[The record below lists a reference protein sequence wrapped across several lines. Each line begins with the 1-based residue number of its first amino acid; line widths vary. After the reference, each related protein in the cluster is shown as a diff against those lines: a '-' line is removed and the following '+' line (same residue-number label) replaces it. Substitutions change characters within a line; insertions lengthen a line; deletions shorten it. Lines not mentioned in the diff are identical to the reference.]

1 VASVSA
7 LAVVSMAL
15 SACSSNSTSAS
26 SSPSAAASTSA
37 PASAA
42 AALTSA
48 IVGLGGQAFDMRV
61 TAAGATGTGS
71 VDPSKRAVTFDAKG
85 SEGGETFELN
95 VTAIDTD
102 LWVKLDLGS
111 HNGQLGLNPAKWLKV
126 DSSKIDFN
134 SIGLDVLNS
143 TDVLDLTSMQKA
155 MSNVKRTDDTH
166 LTGTIDLTAL
176 TGVVSPDSDDLTKAG
191 AAAKA
196 VPFSATLDGQGR
208 LSELKINGDSIG
220 TGLSIDIVITNI
232 GAASS
237 ITAPPASDVVPAP
250 GAIYQILGKN

>member
-1 VASVSA
+1 
-7 LAVVSMAL
+7 VVSLAL
-15 SACSSNSTSAS
+15 SACSSSSTSTS

-37 PASAA
+37 PASAS

-48 IVGLGGQAFDMRV
+48 IVGLGGQAFDLRV
-61 TAAGATGTGS
+61 AAAGATGTGS

-95 VTAIDTD
+95 LTALAAD
-102 LWVKLDLGS
+102 LWVKVDLGS
-111 HNGQLGLNPAKWLKV
+111 LNAQVGLDPSKWLKV

-143 TDVLDLTSMQKA
+143 TDVLDLTSMQRA
-155 MSNVKRTDDTH
+155 MSNVQRTDDTH

-176 TGVVSPDSDDLTKAG
+176 TGVVSPDSSDLTKAG

-196 VPFSATLDGQGR
+196 VPFTATLDDQGR

-220 TGLSIDIVITNI
+220 SGLSIDIAITNI
-232 GAASS
+232 GAASP
-237 ITAPPASDVVPAP
+237 ITTPAASDVVPAP
-250 GAIYQILGKN
+250 QAIYQILGKN